1 MNLNDFMW
9 VIIAA
14 VVLGLFQF
22 LLGGKRSQQVR
33 QVYAYL
39 LRDARR
45 RAQQPITV
53 VVYLERRA
61 ETIMPLL
68 THLTSLQYE
77 KLQVL
82 VVVKQTAGSKA
93 VAELQRYRRRQT
105 MKSLRIIRYQRALTY
120 ERLISRYATG
130 AYSMVMKPDE
140 RLNRKFFTAVSQIIA
155 ARKPDALIIRDVVR
169 PGKNFMQAFY
179 VLATIT
185 RGMGEQMGLRKPQA
199 TRLLISRKKI
209 ASDPSN
215 LRVIAY
221 LPDQWYSVRPTLAQG
236 VRLSWASLVAA
247 LFTGGVI
254 GTVSWAAFYYTDTM
268 TAQVYTGLLIVACI
282 VSYILGMLLLK
293 GYRSIDYLNLILFM
307 PLAPL
312 YALLVMVARCL
323 NILISPLRRRL
334 LPVR

>member
-105 MKSLRIIRYQRALTY
+105 MKS
-120 ERLISRYATG
+120 
-130 AYSMVMKPDE
+130 
-140 RLNRKFFTAVSQIIA
+140 
-155 ARKPDALIIRDVVR
+155 
-169 PGKNFMQAFY
+169 
-179 VLATIT
+179 
-185 RGMGEQMGLRKPQA
+185 
-199 TRLLISRKKI
+199 
-209 ASDPSN
+209 
-215 LRVIAY
+215 
-221 LPDQWYSVRPTLAQG
+221 
-236 VRLSWASLVAA
+236 
-247 LFTGGVI
+247 
-254 GTVSWAAFYYTDTM
+254 
-268 TAQVYTGLLIVACI
+268 
-282 VSYILGMLLLK
+282 
-293 GYRSIDYLNLILFM
+293 
-307 PLAPL
+307 
-312 YALLVMVARCL
+312 
-323 NILISPLRRRL
+323 
-334 LPVR
+334 